1 MDERT
6 ADTGAIDGDSSDLTG
21 WENERAIC
29 YGSGQGQAGNARLFG
44 QAVSP
49 SASTLPAYDVALSG
63 AYLVAHASNVI
74 EEPEDSEQ
82 DENERVREIASY
94 GDRKKK
100 QKHDGQGPIMSM

>member
-44 QAVSP
+44 QVVSP

-63 AYLVAHASNVI
+63 AYLVAGASTLI
-74 EEPEDSEQ
+74 ESPQDSDC
-82 DENERVREIASY
+82 DENEIARKMSSRE
-94 GDRKKK
+94 DKKKK
-100 QKHDGQGPIMSM
+100 QEHGQGPVMTM